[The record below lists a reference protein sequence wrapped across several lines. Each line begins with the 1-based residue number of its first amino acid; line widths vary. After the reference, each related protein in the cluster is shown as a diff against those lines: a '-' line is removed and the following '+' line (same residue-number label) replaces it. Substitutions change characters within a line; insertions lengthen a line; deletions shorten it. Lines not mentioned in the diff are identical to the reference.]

1 MIDNYEL
8 TVDGVLRQIKIE
20 KESSNSSLNLAKN
33 CHYFNYYN
41 SFDEKP
47 MNELRYNLMVSD
59 MTKEEIYHLCILDF
73 GYGSGTFVKYCFE
86 LGNDTYGYDIA
97 DTKLSHGTKIN
108 DINIIFEEEFE
119 IVTFFD
125 SLEHCEDIE
134 FIKNINTEY
143 ILISVPW
150 CHWKKEGDEWFM
162 NWKHRKPNEHL
173 YHFDDISLKKFMKR
187 MGFSCIK
194 IGNFEDVIR
203 KSIDHRKNILTGL
216 FKKMKKEM

>member
-86 LGNDTYGYDIA
+86 EVIMPSFQ
-97 DTKLSHGTKIN
+97 TKFITLL
-108 DINIIFEEEFE
+108 F
-119 IVTFFD
+119 TFFFAKPSSD
-125 SLEHCEDIE
+125 FARCLSCSQAFSLR
-134 FIKNINTEY
+134 
-143 ILISVPW
+143 LRS
-150 CHWKKEGDEWFM
+150 
-162 NWKHRKPNEHL
+162 
-173 YHFDDISLKKFMKR
+173 
-187 MGFSCIK
+187 
-194 IGNFEDVIR
+194 
-203 KSIDHRKNILTGL
+203 
-216 FKKMKKEM
+216 